1 MMRHVSAPQRRF
13 TQVSNDIIRHAD
25 LSSDAVRLLVW
36 LLSLAD
42 TSGVSLSDV
51 ARRAGIKNGA
61 FQRAKAQLKEAGYAH
76 EWRRQGADGRWV
88 TTQLV
93 ASVPLSAEEARAVR
107 DGQEVPGSP
116 STGEPAVGEPGSRV
130 VGGHPRDK
138 TVSNTSLPPAPPEQQ
153 PQPQAQAEPWP
164 EPEPEAEELPPPPP
178 PGPRPT
184 PPACLPEQLIEHG
197 ALILASVSHREP
209 RLRLTGREVKEL
221 APLAADWLLRGVKA
235 PQLREELSVGLPERI
250 HHAAALVRNRL
261 LRKLPEAPPISAPP
275 PPRERA
281 QPKNMTMRECR
292 GDHTQGFLFH
302 PVDDEPWCRDCRR
315 ERALA
320 AAEAARGAAVRGGAA
335 VRAALRGT

>member
-13 TQVSNDIIRHAD
+13 TQVSNDIIHHAD

-42 TSGVSLSDV
+42 TSGVSFSDV

-107 DGQEVPGSP
+107 DGEGVLGSP
-116 STGEPAVGEPGSRV
+116 SAGEPAVGEPGRRV

-138 TVSNTSLPPAPPEQQ
+138 TVSNTSLPPAPPQ
-153 PQPQAQAEPWP
+153 P
-164 EPEPEAEELPPPPP
+164 EPEPEAEPEAEAEELPPPPP

-184 PPACLPEQLIEHG
+184 PPACLPGQLVEHG

-261 LRKLPEAPPISAPP
+261 LRKLPEAPPIPAPP
-275 PPRERA
+275 PPPEPA
-281 QPKNMTMRECR
+281 QPKALNMRECR
-292 GDHTQGFLFH
+292 GDHTQVFLFR
-302 PVDDEPWCRDCRR
+302 PVDDEPWCRDCRM
-315 ERALA
+315 ERARA
-320 AAEAARGAAVRGGAA
+320 AADAARGAAVRGAA
-335 VRAALRGT
+335 AARAALRGT

>member
-13 TQVSNDIIRHAD
+13 TQVPNDIVRHPD

-36 LLSLAD
+36 LLSLAE
-42 TSGVSLSDV
+42 TSDVSFSDV

-93 ASVPLSAEEARAVR
+93 TSVPLSAEEARAVR
-107 DGQEVPGSP
+107 DGEALPGVPGA
-116 STGEPAVGEPGSRV
+116 GKPAVGEPGPRV
-130 VGGHPRDK
+130 VGGHPTDK
-138 TVSNTSLPPAPPEQQ
+138 TGSNTSLPPAPLIAPPE
-153 PQPQAQAEPWP
+153 EP
-164 EPEPEAEELPPPPP
+164 PPPPP

-184 PPACLPEQLIEHG
+184 PPACLPEPLLEHG
-197 ALILASVSHREP
+197 ALILASVSHGEP

-235 PQLREELSVGLPERI
+235 AQLREELSVGLPERI
-250 HHAAALVRNRL
+250 HHAAALLRNRL
-261 LRKLPEAPPISAPP
+261 LRKLPDAPPIAAPP
-275 PPRERA
+275 RPEPPR
-281 QPKNMTMRECR
+281 PKAKSMRECQ
-292 GDHTQGFLFH
+292 GDHTQPLLFR
-302 PVDDEPWCRDCRR
+302 PLDDEPWCRDCRM
-315 ERALA
+315 ERAHA
-320 AAEAARGAAVRGGAA
+320 QAEAARGAAVRGAAA